1 MNFYKKMS
9 GFREKYVD
17 TLGKLYEY
25 CTTFLEN
32 RPMSEMLGTD
42 LKYTYGS
49 FRHKCDDLSR
59 YLSRYGIGAGDR
71 VAILSTNTPNWTV
84 AMFSLVAFGRVAVP
98 ILPDSS

>member
-1 MNFYKKMS
+1 MS

-25 CTTFLEN
+25 CTTFFEN

-49 FRHKCDDLSR
+49 FKHKCDDLSR

-71 VAILSTNTPNWTV
+71 VAILSINTPAN
-84 AMFSLVAFGRVAVP
+84 SLLNIDKNIINNNFCFIEA
-98 ILPDSS
+98 LN